1 MILYEQAN
9 VDDIL
14 YFLPVGRRNSASRIL
29 NIQGTILNKVY
40 TVF

>member
-14 YFLPVGRRNSASRIL
+14 YFLPVGQRHFEFGMNRYAG
-29 NIQGTILNKVY
+29 GTLQAA
-40 TVF
+40 F